1 MGLITVFTLQGGES
15 ELRQFS
21 AQGPAHDACSEAVMC
36 KVQMGIH
43 PLSIS
48 SRVGYTPEVGE
59 WRRQK
64 KLHRRCTEHLLRLDQ
79 RNRTSVCVG
88 IYIKG
93 FFFFFFSRSLFCD
106 SRGWRG
112 RCETH
117 RAGCRAG
124 ILWRSWSCRTQRE
137 FPPLPGNL
145 GSPLQAF
152 QWTESDSAQMMGDN
166 PLCLKSTGY
175 EHHLQDIFTAI
186 AGLGTSGTLAPGS
199 LD

>member
-1 MGLITVFTLQGGES
+1 MGLHANGLMEFRTQHLEYRSIIVPTVRDLTGT
-15 ELRQFS
+15 FS
-21 AQGPAHDACSEAVMC
+21 WPQQNPFLPGN
-36 KVQMGIH
+36 
-43 PLSIS
+43 
-48 SRVGYTPEVGE
+48 PETY
-59 WRRQK
+59 
-64 KLHRRCTEHLLRLDQ
+64 LF
-79 RNRTSVCVG
+79 VCL
-88 IYIKG
+88 
-93 FFFFFFSRSLFCD
+93 FFVRSLFCD
-106 SRGWRG
+106 SRGWRS

-124 ILWRSWSCRTQRE
+124 ILWRSWSCRTQGE

-145 GSPLQAF
+145 SSPRQAF

-166 PLCLKSTGY
+166 PLCLKPAGY